1 MRLIIQLTH
10 THHGVD
16 PSHILHNTHCCCSV
30 CNYAA
35 RGSCKTQRSA
45 AAALTILIVLY
56 LVPWWKALYQA
67 GGGDGSLPSSGFSFV

>member
-56 LVPWWKALYQA
+56 HGGRPCIKQEGGTALYRPLV
-67 GGGDGSLPSSGFSFV
+67 SVLYR